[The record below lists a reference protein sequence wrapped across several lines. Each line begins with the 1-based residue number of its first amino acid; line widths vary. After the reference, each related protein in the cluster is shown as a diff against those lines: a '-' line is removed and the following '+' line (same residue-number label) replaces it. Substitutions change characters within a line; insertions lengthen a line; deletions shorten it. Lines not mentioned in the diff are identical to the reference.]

1 MLTGAS
7 GATGSSA
14 GASTG
19 SGSSGQGSA
28 PATAAAA
35 TPLWF
40 ATSILSA
47 MGWPQTQSN
56 INAMV
61 AWEEQEGGNWNN
73 PDSYNPLNTTM
84 DASGAVSTNSQGVKK
99 YTSWGQ
105 GIQATVATL
114 KLPAYA
120 GIRQS
125 FESGNAS
132 QTLPAALTA
141 SPWGTNGAGVA
152 SILGSQS
159 YLSYETQTGGSGTG
173 STAAAS
179 GSSSSSDPNGCAING
194 IGFCI
199 LTNGQVAKIQG
210 GLLMAGGAL
219 VVLIGFGLIVV
230 ATLTETKA
238 GKTAQRA
245 FGAAGLGQVV
255 GAAQAPARVVQGRR
269 QATSRRRASEAR
281 QAASEAES
289 TRRQEHRAALD
300 RARLRK
306 ARAQARVTESR
317 ARDAGD
323 RETYQSAARS
333 YREKLSRERAEARR
347 PAQYPATEAIRTRQ
361 KLRRARMEQPDKFK
375 AVFGG

>member
-7 GATGSSA
+7 GATGSEA
-14 GASTG
+14 
-19 SGSSGQGSA
+19 GSSGGGGSA
-28 PATAAAA
+28 PATSQAA

-61 AWEEQEGGNWNN
+61 AWEEEEGGNWEN

-120 GIRQS
+120 GIRS
-125 FESGNAS
+125 AFASGNAS
-132 QTLPAALTA
+132 QSLPAALTA

-152 SILGSQS
+152 SILNSGS
-159 YLSYETQTGGSGTG
+159 YGSYETKTGGSGSSSTG
-173 STAAAS
+173 GSG
-179 GSSSSSDPNGCAING
+179 GSSSSAVTDPNGCAING

-210 GLLMAGGAL
+210 GLLMTGGAL
-219 VVLIGFGLIVV
+219 VVLIGFGLIVI
-230 ATLTETKA
+230 ATLTESKA
-238 GKTAQRA
+238 GKTASRA

-255 GAAQAPARVVQGRR
+255 GAAQKPAQAVRGRR
-269 QATSRRRASEAR
+269 AASTARRAEGER
-281 QAASEAES
+281 QAASEAEAK
-289 TRRQEHRAALD
+289 RRQEHRAALD

-347 PAQYPATEAIRTRQ
+347 PAQYPGTEAIRTRQ